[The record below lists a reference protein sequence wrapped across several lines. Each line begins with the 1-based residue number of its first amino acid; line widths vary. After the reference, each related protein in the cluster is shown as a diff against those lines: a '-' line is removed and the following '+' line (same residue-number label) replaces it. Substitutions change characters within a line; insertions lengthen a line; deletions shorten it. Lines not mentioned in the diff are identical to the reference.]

1 MMLLLEISGSLCQ
14 RWNLVFTK
22 EAGADD
28 EEEEEEDEWR
38 SELRQ
43 SGTDQIIA
51 GRKPAQSC
59 GSLK

>member
-1 MMLLLEISGSLCQ
+1 MLILEISGSLCQ
-14 RWNLVFTK
+14 GPSLAFTK

-28 EEEEEEDEWR
+28 EEEDEW
-38 SELRQ
+38 SLELRQ

-51 GRKPAQSC
+51 GREPAQSC